1 MRLRTAS
8 RILRELPEHKILENP
23 FRGSSVSCAQTGVL
37 QGCKYNLKMR
47 KIHDG
52 TEVWMYAKGT
62 GLINYGTVSEI
73 SSYCWNVTQRWC
85 VVSCRRFG
93 TACLIFK
100 VQSTK
105 FFLDCLFVDC
115 RNLEDGTDR
124 LSRNVCNLTTNKHC
138 VTSKNSADLIY
149 IAAEARRHVV
159 SALFCSVRW
168 HASGPITYIAVLWLN
183 ARTSMLIQH
192 TTTQPRIVIV
202 WKWFASDAHTY
213 HFVFGTFVLLIW
225 SSIYS
230 SLLTSINFNP

>member
-1 MRLRTAS
+1 VRTDRCSAGMQ
-8 RILRELPEHKILENP
+8 IQPQNEENSW
-23 FRGSSVSCAQTGVL
+23 RHWSL
-37 QGCKYNLKMR
+37 
-47 KIHDG
+47 
-52 TEVWMYAKGT
+52 WMYAKGT

-213 HFVFGTFVLLIW
+213 LFFRHFCSCYMIQHLQFFSHLDK
-225 SSIYS
+225 
-230 SLLTSINFNP
+230 F